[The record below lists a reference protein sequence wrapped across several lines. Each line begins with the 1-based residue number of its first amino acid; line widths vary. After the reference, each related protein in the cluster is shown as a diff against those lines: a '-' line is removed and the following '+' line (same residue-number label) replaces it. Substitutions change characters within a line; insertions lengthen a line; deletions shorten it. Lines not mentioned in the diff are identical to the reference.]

1 MKYLKYIAYLLG
13 FISALALLLILV
25 FYIRGEMEWQH
36 RSGLVPPEKMPPVP
50 SIEDKITSELL
61 SLGKRRVHTLQCT
74 ECHGSDLQGKQRDY
88 AYIPNVLASRAHY
101 SKETMA
107 RAIKYGVRFDSSRM
121 HPNMPSMQSFYHL
134 NKRDLTAI
142 VNYIYSLPA
151 LESDENKESGFGR
164 PEPDFRTKLRIG
176 YTHLMV
182 PDLKRPLL
190 AGDTSVVSK
199 AASKDD
205 GPISY
210 GHYLTQT
217 HCARCHS
224 PNLGGDPGYWQT
236 PDVSI
241 GGAYSLDQFKALLKE
256 GIGLGNRELGYMTTV
271 SKENFSYLTE
281 GEIAAIHDYLK
292 HRINRQAESVPSK
305 NNRRE

>member
-1 MKYLKYIAYLLG
+1 MKFVKYFGYLIG

-36 RSGLVPPEKMPPVP
+36 RSGLISPEKMPPLPEVGV
-50 SIEDKITSELL
+50 EVTEELL
-61 SLGKRRVHTLQCT
+61 STGKRRVHTLQCT

-88 AYIPNVLASRAHY
+88 AFVPNVLASRAYY

-107 RAIKYGVRFDSSRM
+107 LAIKYGVRFDSSRM

-142 VNYIYSLPA
+142 INYIYSLPA

-164 PEPDFRTKLRIG
+164 PEPDFGTKLRIG

-190 AGDTSVVSK
+190 AGDTGVASK
-199 AASKDD
+199 AANKED

-210 GHYLTQT
+210 GNYLTQI

-241 GGAYSLDQFKALLKE
+241 GGAYSLDQLKALLKE

-271 SKENFSYLTE
+271 SKENLSYLTDE
-281 GEIAAIHDYLK
+281 EIAAIHDYLK
-292 HRINRQAESVPSK
+292 HRMNRQAETGLDNK
-305 NNRRE
+305 NSGE